1 MRTKVKLILLIV
13 FCLFL
18 GALISR
24 NRSIALLTIPFLV
37 YLGTGII
44 LSPGEIRLRA
54 SRSLSLL
61 RSDGKKPIKMVLM
74 IENNGAAIPRLQLYE
89 PCFTNMELVDGSL
102 QKCVSL
108 SSRDKLR
115 FHYEFKVPRG
125 RYSWQTIKLKAS
137 DPFKLFEK
145 LIELPAEAHTL
156 VIPEQH
162 KVQHFKYHPKPT
174 VRTSGPY
181 LSRSAGSGVDFWG
194 VREYHTGDSLRLIDW
209 RKTARNPRNF
219 FSKEFEREEMADI
232 GLLLD
237 ARMITNQYFEN
248 ENIFEYSIQAAS
260 ALSKYFINTGNRV
273 SMLVLSDRLVRVF
286 PGYGKRQLTRIL
298 DQLAGCT
305 LGENITLGALKYLPV
320 KLFPSHSVIVFISAL
335 TPGDF
340 STIARLH
347 AEGYQVLVICPDPTE
362 KLLKDRSESSL
373 DTLAIRT
380 VNLEKELLLRRFQQI
395 GIQVIDWNINQPLIQ
410 TLRASRFVKM

>member
-1 MRTKVKLILLIV
+1 
-13 FCLFL
+13 
-18 GALISR
+18 
-24 NRSIALLTIPFLV
+24 
-37 YLGTGII
+37 
-44 LSPGEIRLRA
+44 
-54 SRSLSLL
+54 
-61 RSDGKKPIKMVLM
+61 
-74 IENNGAAIPRLQLYE
+74 
-89 PCFTNMELVDGSL
+89 
-102 QKCVSL
+102 
-108 SSRDKLR
+108 
-115 FHYEFKVPRG
+115 
-125 RYSWQTIKLKAS
+125 
-137 DPFKLFEK
+137 
-145 LIELPAEAHTL
+145 
-156 VIPEQH
+156 
-162 KVQHFKYHPKPT
+162 
-174 VRTSGPY
+174 
-181 LSRSAGSGVDFWG
+181 
-194 VREYHTGDSLRLIDW
+194 
-209 RKTARNPRNF
+209 
-219 FSKEFEREEMADI
+219 
-232 GLLLD
+232 
-237 ARMITNQYFEN
+237 
-248 ENIFEYSIQAAS
+248 
-260 ALSKYFINTGNRV
+260 
-273 SMLVLSDRLVRVF
+273 MLVLSDRLVRVF